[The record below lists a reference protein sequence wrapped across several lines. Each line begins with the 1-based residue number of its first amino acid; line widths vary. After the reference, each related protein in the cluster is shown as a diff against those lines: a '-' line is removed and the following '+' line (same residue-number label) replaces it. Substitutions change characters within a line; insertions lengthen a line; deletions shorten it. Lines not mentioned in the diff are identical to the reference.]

1 MPLTMP
7 RAFQIGRFLGVPVY
21 VTWSWLLF
29 VAVIVPLYTRQLR
42 QVESRLPVAIAL
54 SVVLAL
60 MWGVAVLVHEF
71 GHVAAAVSRDLPV
84 RRVELGFLGGE
95 TQIRTRDDSARDEFW
110 LAASGPLV
118 SLVLGLPGLVSLISG
133 AGLSFGLTG
142 KAGLFASAFTIANLA
157 IGLFNLLP
165 GLPLDGGRILV
176 AALWRGRRD
185 RIAATRL
192 AARGGQG
199 VSILL
204 GAAGVLAII
213 TSRGDL
219 AMRLPLV
226 VALAIMSAVLWAM
239 AGTAIREADVE
250 QTLQARGIG
259 ELIDAADAVPADL
272 TVAGARSTTSS
283 EIVLVYGAGPTGYLT
298 RDQLVDVAAGT
309 PVSAVAHPLGDEQV
323 LTENATRLDL
333 LRRLQDSPRE
343 WYAVVA
349 RDGLPIGIV
358 GSAALSR
365 H

>member
-1 MPLTMP
+1 MP

-42 QVESRLPVAIAL
+42 QVESSLPTAIAL

-71 GHVAAAVSRDLPV
+71 GHVAAATSRGMHV

-118 SLVLGLPGLVSLISG
+118 SLVLGIPGLISLVSGSG
-133 AGLSFGLTG
+133 LGFGLTG

-185 RIAATRL
+185 RLAATRL

-199 VSILL
+199 VSVLL
-204 GAAGVLAII
+204 AAVGVLAIV

-226 VALAIMSAVLWAM
+226 IALAVMSAVLWAM
-239 AGTAIREADVE
+239 AGAAIREADDE
-250 QTLQARGIG
+250 QRLQTRDIT

-272 TVAGARSTTSS
+272 TVSGVRSSTTS

-298 RDQLVDVAAGT
+298 RAQLATAA
-309 PVSAVAHPLGDEQV
+309 PDAPALALARPLGDDEV
-323 LTENATRLDL
+323 LAETATRLDL

-365 H
+365 R